1 MIRAVLLSCLS
12 IWVLHSTPL
21 RAQGGEQAYL
31 LYSGESN
38 AINYQAFIGR
48 MSPEFRSRVHV
59 LEMPDENAS
68 VSSICND
75 FSPEAELIIIGDER
89 ILDAISG
96 SCVQPGS
103 RIFVAVPVP
112 ADRFNQVYQ
121 TQLEGRTYIAIR
133 QSEHDG
139 GSPLDAAAQAI
150 LSQTY
155 PDLDDGQIFSDAG
168 LRDGFVGNFCSRCG
182 CCIEK

>member
-1 MIRAVLLSCLS
+1 MFRVVLRTCLS

-21 RAQGGEQAYL
+21 HAQGSEQAYL
-31 LYSGESN
+31 VYSDETT
-38 AINYQAFIGR
+38 AINYEAFIGR
-48 MSPEFRSRVHV
+48 VSQEFRSRVHV
-59 LEMPDENAS
+59 LGMPDENAS
-68 VSSICND
+68 VSSVCND
-75 FSPEAELIIIGDER
+75 FRPEAELIIIGDEGF
-89 ILDAISG
+89 LDALSG

-103 RIFVAVPVP
+103 RDFVVVPLP
-112 ADRFNQVYQ
+112 ADRLNQVYR
-121 TQLEGRTYIAIR
+121 TQPQGRTYIAMR

-155 PDLDDGQIFSDAG
+155 PDLDDGHIFSDGG
-168 LRDGFVGNFCSRCG
+168 LRDGFVGNFCSLCG